1 MRDIS
6 HNIQVEFDEQEN
18 ILLYANGV
26 AGDGTWKTRVKKVYT
41 PKYVL
46 NALHNPYYINK
57 LSCISFLSDLLSNK
71 VVSFQCLRSNTNR
84 RSRPWE
90 KYSDMLV
97 IWNYKQFTS
106 TEERMQEGRL
116 WSSYKNEDEKEDTSP
131 GPTAQGES
139 HVRLVVFLEIILKIS
154 MDLNGS
160 SW

>member
-1 MRDIS
+1 
-6 HNIQVEFDEQEN
+6 
-18 ILLYANGV
+18 
-26 AGDGTWKTRVKKVYT
+26 
-41 PKYVL
+41 
-46 NALHNPYYINK
+46 
-57 LSCISFLSDLLSNK
+57 
-71 VVSFQCLRSNTNR
+71 
-84 RSRPWE
+84 
-90 KYSDMLV
+90 MLV

-160 SW
+160 LW